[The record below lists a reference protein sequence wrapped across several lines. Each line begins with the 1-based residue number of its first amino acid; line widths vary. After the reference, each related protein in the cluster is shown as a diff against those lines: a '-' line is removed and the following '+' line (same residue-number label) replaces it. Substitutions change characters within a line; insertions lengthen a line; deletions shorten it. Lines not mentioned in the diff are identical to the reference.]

1 MNVNDKIKL
10 LRTTHQLSQESLA
23 ALLDVSRQSI
33 SKWEKGLS
41 KPSSDNL
48 ARLAEIFSVT
58 IQDLMNDSIT
68 LKRGYQTTHYFTDM
82 LKKKIFLLPFC
93 TLLIVFAT
101 MLLIGLLLR
110 YQERPEFWI
119 FNIMTISATACF
131 CAAIMFISV
140 ILRFVYLD
148 CKIRDIRPLWYVL
161 ISITLPG
168 FIFYL
173 LCRDEM
179 SQKRKGRKADV

>member
-58 IQDLMNDSIT
+58 IQD
-68 LKRGYQTTHYFTDM
+68 
-82 LKKKIFLLPFC
+82 
-93 TLLIVFAT
+93 
-101 MLLIGLLLR
+101 
-110 YQERPEFWI
+110 
-119 FNIMTISATACF
+119 
-131 CAAIMFISV
+131 
-140 ILRFVYLD
+140 
-148 CKIRDIRPLWYVL
+148 
-161 ISITLPG
+161 
-168 FIFYL
+168 
-173 LCRDEM
+173 
-179 SQKRKGRKADV
+179 